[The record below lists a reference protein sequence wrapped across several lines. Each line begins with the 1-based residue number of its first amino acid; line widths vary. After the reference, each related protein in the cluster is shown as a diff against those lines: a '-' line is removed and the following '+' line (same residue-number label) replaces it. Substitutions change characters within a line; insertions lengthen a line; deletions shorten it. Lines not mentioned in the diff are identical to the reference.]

1 MIILMKKVNM
11 TQKRFFTHVMLGAF
25 LFYLATAAVT
35 INDSP
40 NVESPACP
48 STNDFFEQ
56 VGTQPSGSSTTV
68 EYDAASSFYDRTN
81 SEYS

>member
-1 MIILMKKVNM
+1 MS
-11 TQKRFFTHVMLGAF
+11 QKRFFTHVMLGAF

-56 VGTQPSGSSTTV
+56 VGIQSSGSSTTV